1 MSINR
6 VCITGNLTRDPEM
19 MATQTGTQILRLGVA
34 VNDRW
39 RNPQTQQWED
49 RPNYIDCV
57 LFGNRAQA
65 MANILHRGT
74 KVAIEGKLRWSQW
87 QDRDSGK
94 NRSKI
99 EVVIDEIDLMQLSQ
113 QQGYQQPQAYQQAS
127 QAYPQPQQAPQRY
140 QAPQAPA
147 QTYAPQQAPQAP
159 PQAQAAPPAPQPQQ
173 PQQPAPVYDADI
185 PF

>member
-6 VCITGNLTRDPEM
+6 VTITGNLTRDPE
-19 MATQTGTQILRLGVA
+19 LRALPSGSSVLSFGVA

-57 LFGNRAQA
+57 MFGNRAQSL
-65 MANILHRGT
+65 ANILHRGM

-87 QDRDSGK
+87 QDRESGK

-99 EVVIDEIDLMQLSQ
+99 EVVVDEVEFMSSRD
-113 QQGYQQPQAYQQAS
+113 QQGQQGQPGG
-127 QAYPQPQQAPQRY
+127 YPQQGGYAQQAPQMG
-140 QAPQAPA
+140 APQNQSFPASTPAPA
-147 QTYAPQQAPQAP
+147 PVQAP
-159 PQAQAAPPAPQPQQ
+159 PAGD
-173 PQQPAPVYDADI
+173 VYDKDI